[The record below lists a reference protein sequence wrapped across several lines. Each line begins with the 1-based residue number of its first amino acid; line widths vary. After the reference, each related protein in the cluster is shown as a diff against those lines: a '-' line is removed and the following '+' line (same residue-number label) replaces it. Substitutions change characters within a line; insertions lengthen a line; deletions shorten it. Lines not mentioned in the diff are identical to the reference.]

1 MKSLETNRGIN
12 TALVYAALGAGAL
25 LMIFPFIWMVF
36 TSFKSA
42 GESVQIPPTILPKQ
56 WMKENYLRA
65 IASLPIMKLYV
76 NTALLILFR
85 VLCAVAFSSAALS
98 LIHI

>member
-1 MKSLETNRGIN
+1 MKSLETNRSIN

-42 GESVQIPPTILPKQ
+42 GESVQIPPTILPSHRLPALY
-56 WMKENYLRA
+56 EIVCEYGAADSVSGALRGGVFL
-65 IASLPIMKLYV
+65 SS
-76 NTALLILFR
+76 R
-85 VLCAVAFSSAALS
+85 VRICKA
-98 LIHI
+98 

>member
-1 MKSLETNRGIN
+1 MKSLETNRSIN

-42 GESVQIPPTILPKQ
+42 GESVQIPPTMDEGELPASHRLPALY
-56 WMKENYLRA
+56 EIVCEYGAADSVSGALRGGVFL
-65 IASLPIMKLYV
+65 SS
-76 NTALLILFR
+76 R
-85 VLCAVAFSSAALS
+85 VRICKA
-98 LIHI
+98 